1 MAKLHITKITHY
13 KETMLEKIFNA
24 LRDEWRD
31 KLTELD
37 RFDHTFTIEIIA
49 DDNIYEFEF
58 SSSEKGSYGEETYS
72 LIIDNYKIGGV
83 DTKTTKAKT
92 PELTDYF
99 VDFSKRAVA
108 FLLNEIKEM
117 EK

>member
-1 MAKLHITKITHY
+1 
-13 KETMLEKIFNA
+13 MLEKIFNA
-24 LRDEWRD
+24 VRDEWRD

-37 RFDHTFTIEIIA
+37 RFDHTLTIEIIA
-49 DDNIYEFEF
+49 SYDDKWFAIYEFEF
-58 SSSEKGSYGEETYS
+58 CFSEKGSYGEETYS
-72 LIIDNYKIGGV
+72 LSIANYKIGSV

-117 EK
+117 EKYENRK

>member
-1 MAKLHITKITHY
+1 
-13 KETMLEKIFNA
+13 MLEKIFNA

-37 RFDHTFTIEIIA
+37 RFNHTLAIEIIA

-58 SSSEKGSYGEETYS
+58 CLRENGSYGEETYS
-72 LIIDNYKIGGV
+72 LIIDNYKIGGVGGV

-108 FLLNEIKEM
+108 FLLNEIKVLG
-117 EK
+117 K

>member
-1 MAKLHITKITHY
+1 
-13 KETMLEKIFNA
+13 MLEKIFNA
-24 LRDEWRD
+24 IRDEWRD

-37 RFDHTFTIEIIA
+37 RFDHTLTIEIIA

-58 SSSEKGSYGEETYS
+58 CLRENGSYGMETYS

-83 DTKTTKAKT
+83 DSKTTKAKT

-108 FLLNEIKEM
+108 FLLNEIKVLG
-117 EK
+117 K